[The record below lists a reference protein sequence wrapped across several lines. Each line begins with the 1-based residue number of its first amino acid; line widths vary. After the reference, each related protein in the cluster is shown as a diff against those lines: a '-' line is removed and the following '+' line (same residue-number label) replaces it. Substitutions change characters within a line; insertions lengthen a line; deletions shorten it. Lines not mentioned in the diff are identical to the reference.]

1 MDYTS
6 HKLQATGH
14 RLRQRVTATKPVS
27 FRGNGYVTEQRD
39 RNGHRNPNR
48 LPITH
53 YKKVSAAICVLMLL
67 SAVICVSAFAAYEE
81 KIKEYDKEIQEK
93 EKEKTKAKKELATE
107 KKKLEKKRIQER
119 NLRQRLSKIKKDL
132 EVKKKEIIIYDE
144 NLKKTEK
151 KLEKKKKD
159 LEKAT
164 SELKTSQNTLGER
177 LIIIYKRKSPSYP
190 HDFPQKILKEKSIKV
205 IASCDANQLAGDE
218 ERKKGVEKEKKSL
231 EERRTKITTYKEG
244 ALARKGEIEKNKRA
258 KETLLAKTEKER
270 MAYQKR
276 VRELEKASR
285 ELETLIRNLEAKKK
299 ETVEQARLASLA
311 FRQKKGRL
319 PWPTISH
326 QITKRYGKHQHPQ
339 YKTYTFHKGIDIKAP
354 QGAEVWAVSKGRIV
368 FAQWSQKPGLREYGK
383 MVMIAHGG
391 GYYTL
396 YAHLDSILV
405 KENQEVEG
413 GEIIGKVGQ
422 TASKKGPYL
431 YFEMRKDGAPLNPL
445 RWLRK

>member
-1 MDYTS
+1 MKNKKNERWAS
-6 HKLQATGH
+6 AI
-14 RLRQRVTATKPVS
+14 R
-27 FRGNGYVTEQRD
+27 
-39 RNGHRNPNR
+39 
-48 LPITH
+48 
-53 YKKVSAAICVLMLL
+53 YKRFILCFIFLL
-67 SAVICVSAFAAYEE
+67 TCQLVNLSPAFATYEE

-107 KKKLEKKRIQER
+107 KKELQKKRIQER

-132 EVKKKEIIIYDE
+132 ETKKKEIVIYDG
-144 NLKKTEK
+144 NLKKTK
-151 KLEKKKKD
+151 KQLEKKKKD
-159 LEKAT
+159 LEGAT
-164 SELKTSQNTLGER
+164 SELKTSRNTLGER

-190 HDFPQKILKEKSIKV
+190 HDFPKEVLKEKSMKV
-205 IASCDANQLAGDE
+205 IASCDANRLAGDE
-218 ERKKGVEKEKKSL
+218 EKKKAREKEKKSL
-231 EERRTKITTYKEG
+231 EEKEARITTFKET
-244 ALARKGEIEKNKRA
+244 ALARKGEIEKNKKT
-258 KETLLAKTEKER
+258 KETLLAKTEEER
-270 MAYQKR
+270 MAYEKR
-276 VRELEKASR
+276 VRKLEKASK
-285 ELETLIRNLEAKKK
+285 ELEALIRNLEAKKK

-354 QGAEVWAVSKGRIV
+354 KGQEVWAVSKGSIV

-396 YAHLDSILV
+396 YAHLNSILV

-413 GEIIGKVGQ
+413 GEVIGKVGQ
-422 TASKKGPYL
+422 TASKKGSYL

-445 RWLRK
+445 HWLRR

>member
-1 MDYTS
+1 MVY
-6 HKLQATGH
+6 
-14 RLRQRVTATKPVS
+14 RLRFTVY
-27 FRGNGYVTEQRD
+27 G
-39 RNGHRNPNR
+39 
-48 LPITH
+48 
-53 YKKVSAAICVLMLL
+53 LL
-67 SAVICVSAFAAYEE
+67 FISLFTVHCSLFTDFTFAAYEE

-107 KKKLEKKRIQER
+107 KKELEKKRIQER

-132 EVKKKEIIIYDE
+132 ESKKKEIVIYDG
-144 NLKKTEK
+144 NLKKTK
-151 KLEKKKKD
+151 KQLEKTKKD
-159 LEKAT
+159 LEETT
-164 SELKTSQNTLGER
+164 SELRTSRDTLGER
-177 LIIIYKRKSPSYP
+177 LIIIYKRKGPSYP
-190 HDFPQKILKEKSIKV
+190 HDFPEEVLKEKSMKV
-205 IASCDANQLAGDE
+205 IASCDADRLAGDE
-218 ERKKGVEKEKKSL
+218 EKKEAREKEKKSL
-231 EERRTKITTYKEG
+231 EGKEARITIYKEA
-244 ALARKGEIEKNKRA
+244 ALKRKTEIEKNKKT

-270 MAYQKR
+270 MAYEKR
-276 VRELEKASR
+276 VRELEKASK
-285 ELETLIRNLEAKKK
+285 ELEALIRNLEAKKK
-299 ETVEQARLASLA
+299 ETGEQARLASLA

-354 QGAEVWAVSKGRIV
+354 KGQEVWAVSKGTIV

-396 YAHLDSILV
+396 YAHLNSILV
-405 KENQEVEG
+405 KENQAVEG
-413 GEIIGKVGQ
+413 GQVIGKVGQ

-445 RWLRK
+445 HWLRK